1 MIRQVTYRKFA
12 KKTIQTPITGVYLS
26 LKKVYS
32 EKIGA
37 WPLVSLYRLPTFIA
51 LPVWDEILGIRNFLT
66 GIAGMSLFVKAMSF
80 DLRTFAT
87 SFARDNSFLK
97 NSPTIV
103 IKI

>member
-1 MIRQVTYRKFA
+1 MFISYTGTSRKGILSSFMIQGRRRFRGCIERWLKSGRLTPVKIRQVTYRKIA

-51 LPVWDEILGIRNFLT
+51 LPV
-66 GIAGMSLFVKAMSF
+66 
-80 DLRTFAT
+80 
-87 SFARDNSFLK
+87 
-97 NSPTIV
+97 
-103 IKI
+103 